1 MNGLWQF
8 KKEIYT
14 YALISAVL
22 IELISIPIIGT
33 GTEFAYGIGLGT
45 LISVANFS
53 LMSLAG
59 SLMIT
64 TKNTFIGML
73 GYMIRMARAA
83 AAVLIALK
91 ISMICATGT
100 LAGLLTIQLAIFYL
114 YTVKRGKKNKN
125 QKITERI
132 ES

>member
-1 MNGLWQF
+1 MNSLGQF

-14 YALISAVL
+14 YALICAVL
-22 IELISIPIIGT
+22 IELVSIPIIGA

-45 LISVANFS
+45 LIAIANFS
-53 LMSLAG
+53 LMALAG

-73 GYMIRMARAA
+73 GYMIRMVLSA

-91 ISMICATGT
+91 ISVVCAAGT
-100 LAGLLTIQLAIFYL
+100 VAGLLTIQLAIFFL
-114 YTVKRGKKNKN
+114 YIFKKGKKKSL
-125 QKITERI
+125 KITEKI